1 MVEPDP
7 MQAFSASKLF
17 AAAAGLVG
25 GLSLSVF
32 WQPEKIRQHGTLA
45 AGAIVGGISVGS
57 SFVLT
62 GIICQKLGVD
72 SRDVDTTMGVGF
84 VLGIAVIAV
93 TNFIANFFAAREKK
107 DIFEVAAEIRSRA
120 GGVVRK
126 SPPPRGRRR

>member
-1 MVEPDP
+1 

-32 WQPEKIRQHGTLA
+32 WQPEKIRQHGTLS
-45 AGAIVGGISVGS
+45 AGAIVGGISVGA

-62 GIICQKLGVD
+62 GMICQKLGMD
-72 SRDVDTTMGVGF
+72 ANDVDTTMGVGF
-84 VLGIAVIAV
+84 ILGIAVIAV
-93 TNFIANFFAAREKK
+93 TNFIANFFAAREKQ

-120 GGVVRK
+120 GSVSRK
-126 SPPPRGRRR
+126 APRARARRR